1 MVRPA
6 VLPLAALMA
15 ACAAP
20 PVPASE
26 PPIPVTRPAEGPGGR
41 PNTEAEWAMAAIRQR
56 ADILAAANAPP
67 EVKARFAEMVD
78 CARYASDYSTRR
90 IVDDINAG
98 RSRDEACEASYSSA
112 YTAFEAEADAALP
125 LADMARFQYWNSG
138 WVLDRHEFRLVG
150 DAAAQRAYLQQKIE
164 ACFAAPDLP
173 PGLSASLLTSCPM
186 AVSGDAIAK

>member
-1 MVRPA
+1 MVRLA

-26 PPIPVTRPAEGPGGR
+26 LAITVTRAAEGPVGR

-67 EVKARFAEMVD
+67 EVKARFAQLVD

-98 RSRDEACEASYSSA
+98 RSRHEACEASYSSS

-150 DAAAQRAYLQQKIE
+150 DATAQRAYLQQKIE

-173 PGLSASLLTSCPM
+173 PDLSASLLTNCPM
-186 AVSGDAIAK
+186 AVSGDPIAK

>member
-1 MVRPA
+1 MVRLA

-20 PVPASE
+20 PVPASGLA
-26 PPIPVTRPAEGPGGR
+26 ITVTRAAEGPGGR

-67 EVKARFAEMVD
+67 ELKARFAELVD

-98 RSRDEACEASYSSA
+98 RSRHEACEASYSSA

-150 DAAAQRAYLQQKIE
+150 DATAQRAYLQQKIE

-173 PGLSASLLTSCPM
+173 PDLSASLLTNCPM
-186 AVSGDAIAK
+186 AVSGDPIAK

>member
-1 MVRPA
+1 MARLD

-26 PPIPVTRPAEGPGGR
+26 LAITVTRAAEGPGGR

-56 ADILAAANAPP
+56 ADILAAADAPP
-67 EVKARFAEMVD
+67 EVKARFAELVD

-98 RSRDEACEASYSSA
+98 RSRHEACEASYSSA

-150 DAAAQRAYLQQKIE
+150 DATAQRAYLQQKIE

-173 PGLSASLLTSCPM
+173 PDLSASLLTNCPM
-186 AVSGDAIAK
+186 AVSGDPIAK

>member
-1 MVRPA
+1 
-6 VLPLAALMA
+6 
-15 ACAAP
+15 
-20 PVPASE
+20 
-26 PPIPVTRPAEGPGGR
+26 
-41 PNTEAEWAMAAIRQR
+41 MAAIRQR

-67 EVKARFAEMVD
+67 EAKARFAEMVD

-98 RSRDEACEASYSSA
+98 RSRHEACEASYSSA

-186 AVSGDAIAK
+186 AVSGDPVAK

>member
-1 MVRPA
+1 MVRLA

-26 PPIPVTRPAEGPGGR
+26 LAITVTRAAEGPVGR

-67 EVKARFAEMVD
+67 EVKARFAQLVD

-98 RSRDEACEASYSSA
+98 RSRHEACEASYSSA

-150 DAAAQRAYLQQKIE
+150 DATAQRAYLQQKIE

-173 PGLSASLLTSCPM
+173 PDLSASLLTNCPM
-186 AVSGDAIAK
+186 AVSGDPIAK